1 MKRRRKVIDGR
12 KVGYGMVWYGLKRER
27 SGRNLRGGG
36 SDMEDEIWSEGF
48 QGRTREGGKEVSVD
62 MGRVKCS
69 VRGGGTDKR
78 GRVSV

>member
-1 MKRRRKVIDGR
+1 MR
-12 KVGYGMVWYGLKRER
+12 
-27 SGRNLRGGG
+27 
-36 SDMEDEIWSEGF
+36 MEDEIWSEGF